1 MSEGGLWAVCK
12 IAPFAHCGHAQKII
26 LFKLKTGGA
35 NEKQIENLY
44 YLNFKPMKKLN
55 FLRKIIICLFLL
67 STIYRTYGQN
77 VVLSK
82 NARISVLTC
91 GTGNESYSLFGH
103 TAIRVEDVVNNLDIV
118 YNYGA
123 FDFDT
128 PNFVLKF
135 TKGDLNYFITN
146 NRYVDFINQYNYEK
160 REVLEQELNISLALK
175 QELFDNLERSLLSD
189 ERLYQYKFIDN
200 NCTSKVVDVINNTL
214 KSEVISKKTDTDK
227 TYRSILFP
235 YFDNHFYEQLGTS
248 IVFGTKVDQ
257 MGTKI
262 FLPYEL
268 LESLKRIQ
276 YQNQPLNN
284 TPKIIM
290 AFEKEIPS
298 SWWNNCYTYLFF
310 LGLVLLLNKKSVNFI
325 YLLTMGLLGGLF
337 VFLGFYS
344 FHLELGYN
352 YNILLFNPLLFLLL
366 YFWSTKNSKWTYKLA
381 VFNILLLIL
390 YFFLI
395 VTKAHLLIVLP
406 LVVTNLVILIRLAI
420 KHKKRIPIII

>member
-1 MSEGGLWAVCK
+1 M
-12 IAPFAHCGHAQKII
+12 
-26 LFKLKTGGA
+26 KT
-35 NEKQIENLY
+35 Y
-44 YLNFKPMKKLN
+44 PYKKL
-55 FLRKIIICLFLL
+55 FICILLL
-67 STIYRTYGQN
+67 SSIFNSFGQE
-77 VVLSK
+77 VLLSK
-82 NARISVLTC
+82 NARVSVLTC

-103 TAIRVEDVVNNLDIV
+103 TAIRVSDIENNLDIV

-128 PNFVLKF
+128 PNFVMKF

-146 NRYVDFINQYNYEK
+146 NRYIDFINQYNYEK
-160 REVLEQELNISLALK
+160 REVLEQELNIPLALK
-175 QELFDNLERSLLSD
+175 QSLFDNLERSLLSD

-200 NCTSKVVDVINNTL
+200 NCTSKVVDIINKTL
-214 KSEVISKKTDTDK
+214 KSRVILKKTDTDK

-248 IVFGTKVDQ
+248 IVFGTKVDH

-276 YQNQPLNN
+276 YQNQPLSHA
-284 TPKIIM
+284 PKTIM

-310 LGLVLLLNKKSVNFI
+310 LALVIFVNKKSVDYI
-325 YLLTMGLLGGLF
+325 YLLTISLLGLLF

-344 FHLELGYN
+344 SHQELGYN
-352 YNILLFNPLLFLLL
+352 YNILLFNPLLLIAL

-381 VFNILLLIL
+381 AVNILLLFL
-390 YFFLI
+390 YLFVMI
-395 VTKAHLLIVLP
+395 TKAHLLIVLP
-406 LVVTNLVILIRLAI
+406 LVVTNLVVLIRLAI

>member
-1 MSEGGLWAVCK
+1 M
-12 IAPFAHCGHAQKII
+12 
-26 LFKLKTGGA
+26 KT
-35 NEKQIENLY
+35 Y
-44 YLNFKPMKKLN
+44 PYKKL
-55 FLRKIIICLFLL
+55 FICILLL
-67 STIYRTYGQN
+67 SSIFNSFGQG
-77 VVLSK
+77 VILSK

-103 TAIRVEDVVNNLDIV
+103 TAIRVSDIENNMDIV

-128 PNFVLKF
+128 PNFVLQF
-135 TKGDLNYFITN
+135 TKGDLNYYITN

-160 REVLEQELNISLALK
+160 REVLEQELNIPLELK
-175 QELFDNLERSLLSD
+175 QELFDNLEQSLLSD

-200 NCTSKVVDVINNTL
+200 NCTSKVVDVINKTL
-214 KSEVISKKTDTDK
+214 KSKVISKKTDTDK

-268 LESLKRIQ
+268 FESLKHIQ
-276 YQNQPLNN
+276 YQNQSLSNA
-284 TPKIIM
+284 PKTIM

-298 SWWNNCYTYLFF
+298 SWWNNCYTYLLF
-310 LGLVLLLNKKSVNFI
+310 LALVIFVNKKSLDYI
-325 YLLTMGLLGGLF
+325 YLLTISLLGLLF

-344 FHLELGYN
+344 SHQELGYN
-352 YNILLFNPLLFLLL
+352 YNILLFNPLLLIAL

-381 VFNILLLIL
+381 VFNILMLFL
-390 YFFLI
+390 YLFVMI
-395 VTKAHLLIVLP
+395 TKAHLLIVLP
-406 LVVTNLVILIRLAI
+406 LVVTNLVVLIRLAI

>member
-1 MSEGGLWAVCK
+1 M
-12 IAPFAHCGHAQKII
+12 
-26 LFKLKTGGA
+26 KT
-35 NEKQIENLY
+35 Y
-44 YLNFKPMKKLN
+44 PYKKL
-55 FLRKIIICLFLL
+55 FISILLL
-67 STIYRTYGQN
+67 SSIFNSFGQG

-82 NARISVLTC
+82 NTRISVLTC

-103 TAIRVEDVVNNLDIV
+103 TAIRVSDIENNLDIV

-128 PNFVLKF
+128 PNFVLQF
-135 TKGDLNYFITN
+135 TKGDLNYYITN
-146 NRYVDFINQYNYEK
+146 NRYVDFINEYNYEK
-160 REVLEQELNISLALK
+160 REVLEQELNIPLELK
-175 QELFDNLERSLLSD
+175 QALFDNLERSLLSD

-200 NCTSKVVDVINNTL
+200 NCTSKVVDVINKTL
-214 KSEVISKKTDTDK
+214 KSKVISKKTDTDK

-268 LESLKRIQ
+268 FESLKRIQ
-276 YQNQPLNN
+276 YQNQSLSNA
-284 TPKIIM
+284 PKTIM

-298 SWWNNCYTYLFF
+298 SWWNNCYTYLLF
-310 LGLVLLLNKKSVNFI
+310 LGLVIFVNKKSVDYI
-325 YLLTMGLLGGLF
+325 YLLTISLLGLLF

-344 FHLELGYN
+344 SHQELGYN
-352 YNILLFNPLLFLLL
+352 YNILLFNPLLLIVL
-366 YFWSTKNSKWTYKLA
+366 YFCSTKNSKWTYKLA
-381 VFNILLLIL
+381 VFNILMLFL
-390 YFFLI
+390 YLFVI
-395 VTKAHLLIVLP
+395 ITKAHLLIVLP
-406 LVVTNLVILIRLAI
+406 LVVTNLVVLIRLAS

>member
-44 YLNFKPMKKLN
+44 YLNFKPMKLHLLK
-55 FLRKIIICLFLL
+55 KIIVCLFLL
-67 STIYRTYGQN
+67 STIYNTNGQN

-123 FDFDT
+123 FDFGT

-214 KSEVISKKTDTDK
+214 KSEVISKKTDTDQ

-257 MGTKI
+257 MGSKI

-276 YQNQPLNN
+276 YQKQPLSNA
-284 TPKIIM
+284 PKTIM
-290 AFEKEIPS
+290 TFEKEIPS

-406 LVVTNLVILIRLAI
+406 LVVSNLVILIRLAI